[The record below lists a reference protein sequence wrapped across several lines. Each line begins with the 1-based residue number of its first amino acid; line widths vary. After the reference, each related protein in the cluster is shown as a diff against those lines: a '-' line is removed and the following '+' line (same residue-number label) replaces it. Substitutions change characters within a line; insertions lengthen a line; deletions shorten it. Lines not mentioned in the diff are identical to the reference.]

1 MYREFDLDSI
11 RARGW
16 VERYL
21 KMQAENYTGEIDRVQ
36 EPFAGHY
43 WGNPEITKEKLKGGY
58 FLGGMFSPDDA
69 WVPFEQTGYWIDAM
83 VRAGYL
89 ADCEH
94 LIEKAKSKI
103 YPVIENADAD
113 GYLGPDFLKDGL
125 VWSHAVYFR
134 ALMALYTATKDESI
148 LEALKKHFLRVP
160 LKDVFEKQKDY
171 FPVLY
176 VRDIADIEIA
186 LWIYGQTGDKRFL
199 DMAEESYAVFNEIFQ
214 DDTNARPAEEMRDV
228 TIPGMLANRKVCRN
242 HGVTYCEICKL
253 PAILYLYTGKEIYK
267 KAAVGAFEKLYRD
280 QMLIDGVNS
289 STEYLNGNENS
300 HAMHETCDVSDL
312 TWALGYLYM
321 ITGDPKYGDRI
332 EDAVFNAGLG
342 SVDDDFTGNQYFSCP
357 NQVISDDFS
366 NHVIFYRGWPGW
378 HSYAPGEAFG
388 GCCAGNVH
396 RFMPNLAAR
405 AWLLGENEAFAALY
419 VPTAVD
425 FVANGTH
432 VKIEEKTAYPF
443 ENTVRFEI
451 SPEAPVQFTLTLR
464 VPAWAT
470 SHTVT
475 VNSEAV
481 SEKAKKGL
489 IQLNCTFKQGDVVT
503 ISFTD
508 EIRFVENAKGVSVK
522 KGALLYALP
531 VKERV
536 VIHGA
541 RALGYEKYPHYS
553 LYAESDWNFGVNA
566 ADADATFVA
575 SDAGDEPW
583 RTGDAGLSITLNA
596 YRLPRWKL
604 RYSENGLQRLHP
616 RKGYVQKIG
625 HKCVFTPR
633 VPERVAPADVG
644 EKCRVTLVPYAGT
657 RLRVA
662 IFPKVK

>member
-1 MYREFDLDSI
+1 
-11 RARGW
+11 
-16 VERYL
+16 
-21 KMQAENYTGEIDRVQ
+21 
-36 EPFAGHY
+36 
-43 WGNPEITKEKLKGGY
+43 
-58 FLGGMFSPDDA
+58 
-69 WVPFEQTGYWIDAM
+69 M
-83 VRAGYL
+83 VRVGYL
-89 ADCEH
+89 ADCEN
-94 LIEKAKSKI
+94 LVKKARSKI

-134 ALMALYTATKDESI
+134 ALTALYTATKDEKV

-160 LKDVFEKQKDY
+160 LADVFDKQKDY

-176 VRDIADIEIA
+176 VRDIADIETA

-199 DMAEESYAVFNEIFQ
+199 AMAEDSYAVFNEVFK
-214 DDTNARPAEEMRDV
+214 DDTNARPAEEMRDLTV
-228 TIPGMLANRKVCRN
+228 PGMLANRKVCRN

-253 PAILYLYTGKEIYK
+253 PAILYMYTGKEIYK
-267 KAAVGAFEKLYRD
+267 KAAVNAFEKLYRD
-280 QMLIDGVNS
+280 QMLVDGVNS
-289 STEYLNGNENS
+289 SSEYLNGNDNS

-332 EDAVFNAGLG
+332 EEAIFNAGLG
-342 SVDDDFTGNQYFSCP
+342 SVDDDFTSSQYFSCP
-357 NQVISDDFS
+357 NQVIADENS
-366 NHVIFYRGWPGW
+366 NHVFFYRGWPGW
-378 HSYAPGEAFG
+378 HTFAPEVPG

-396 RFMPNLAAR
+396 RFMPNFAAR
-405 AWLLGENEAFAALY
+405 AWMLGENEAFAALY
-419 VPTAVD
+419 APTEISLTVG
-425 FVANGTH
+425 GTR

-443 ENTVRFEI
+443 ENTVRFLI
-451 SPEAPVQFTLTLR
+451 TPDAPVAFTLTLR

-470 SHTVT
+470 SYTVT
-475 VNSEAV
+475 VNGEAV
-481 SEKAKKGL
+481 SEKAKKGIL
-489 IQLNCTFKQGDVVT
+489 KLNRTFCAGDVVT

-536 VIHGA
+536 VVEGL
-541 RALGYEKYPHYS
+541 RKCGNEKYPRYS
-553 LYAESDWNFGVNA
+553 LYADSDWSFGVNA
-566 ADADATFVA
+566 KNADATLA
-575 SDAGDEPW
+575 AGATGDEPW
-583 RTGDAGLSITLNA
+583 RAGEAGLSITLNA

-604 RYSENGLQRLHP
+604 RYTSENGLQRLHP

-625 HKCVFTPR
+625 HKCTFTPR
-633 VPERVAPADVG
+633 VPENILPRDVG